1 MGRNR
6 KHSEI
11 GKLVN
16 EIVSETGQT
25 SGLDIKFEIAN
36 EDAKRILQEAKARI
50 ARQDQREKLRKSTSV
65 KI

>member
-16 EIVSETGQT
+16 EIVSETCQT

>member
-1 MGRNR
+1 MGENR

-16 EIVSETGQT
+16 EIVSETSRT

-50 ARQDQREKLRKSTSV
+50 ARQNQRE
-65 KI
+65 